1 MGEIRIT
8 QADQFPLLRS
18 VRDELTCYDTD
29 TLNSQMGD
37 ALSGIAGL
45 DAVEV
50 GVMSATKEWDLSTCP
65 YFREMATALNELMS
79 GISIWMTYRKSL
91 MKTPHSMRIWQT
103 QIIGKTELL
112 LQL

>member
-18 VRDELTCYDTD
+18 VRDELTYYDTD

-37 ALSGIAGL
+37 ALRGIAGL

-65 YFREMATALNELMS
+65 YFREMATALNELYEWNINMDDLPEVLDEDPS
-79 GISIWMTYRKSL
+79 FYEDL
-91 MKTPHSMRIWQT
+91 ADPNYWQD
-103 QIIGKTELL
+103 
-112 LQL
+112 